1 MGSESQVVQTN
12 FTLSPEWLTCLSS
25 MYMIHFMRMKAG
37 LLVITPQASFGEL
50 ICQSL
55 NDTGSFDIHIA
66 NGKAESILEVEK
78 ANCSLALLDMDLGE
92 KSILEIGRSLRRI
105 NHDLNLVIL
114 ADDELPPAM
123 DAIRPWVLLRKPFY
137 LPDFIQL
144 LRAVPMIPDP
154 LIDALEEVKD
164 PGSKK
169 DMNPSP
175 HEKSK
180 VTDIPWLNDV
190 SKAAQHLTRLTL
202 ESSAQAALITR
213 EKELWAYAGQLSQ
226 NAANELAATVSRHW
240 DGQKGNDLLRFVRL
254 ESTKA
259 EHMLYATS
267 MAANV
272 ILALVFDAET
282 PFSTIRSQANSL
294 ARSLAIA
301 KTGPVESL
309 ERTPALKREQVQ
321 VEPAAEEID
330 ESSDEL
336 DIPSI
341 ADILDKIPPPVPP
354 KRVKVDTPRMSAE
367 DEGESSSDLD
377 FGMDL
382 DPSAAVTRPST
393 PLPKKS
399 TRRPSQ
405 ESSPA
410 VHLRDLMLADQS
422 LNQQDPLQDFSDEL
436 AATMPSKSQRRRPAT
451 PTRQPAPG
459 ELDETRPHSITEVA
473 GRMITESASPAM
485 AQLNY
490 ACLLVPRFT
499 IHYMTGD
506 LADRVSE
513 WMPNICI
520 AFGWRL
526 EFLAVRPE
534 YLQWVV
540 NVTPNTS
547 PGYLMRIMRQQTSE
561 RVFHEFPRLKRDNPS
576 GDFWAPGYLI
586 MGGLQPHPPQLV
598 KDYIKQTRQ
607 RQGISQQRR

>member
-1 MGSESQVVQTN
+1 
-12 FTLSPEWLTCLSS
+12 
-25 MYMIHFMRMKAG
+25 MKP
-37 LLVITPQASFGEL
+37 TTQQDP
-50 ICQSL
+50 
-55 NDTGSFDIHIA
+55 
-66 NGKAESILEVEK
+66 KA
-78 ANCSLALLDMDLGE
+78 A
-92 KSILEIGRSLRRI
+92 
-105 NHDLNLVIL
+105 
-114 ADDELPPAM
+114 
-123 DAIRPWVLLRKPFY
+123 
-137 LPDFIQL
+137 
-144 LRAVPMIPDP
+144 
-154 LIDALEEVKD
+154 
-164 PGSKK
+164 
-169 DMNPSP
+169 
-175 HEKSK
+175 
-180 VTDIPWLNDV
+180 DIPWLNDV

-213 EKELWAYAGQLSQ
+213 AKSLWAYAGQLSQ

-254 ESTKA
+254 EATKA

-267 MAANV
+267 MSADV

-301 KTGPVESL
+301 KTGPVE
-309 ERTPALKREQVQ
+309 ALKRNPVPKGEQFQ
-321 VEPAAEEID
+321 D
-330 ESSDEL
+330 ESEAQDLDESGEEL
-336 DIPSI
+336 EIPSI
-341 ADILDKIPPPVPP
+341 ADILDEIPPPVPP
-354 KRVKVDTPRMSAE
+354 KQTEVNLPRMDAE
-367 DEGESSSDLD
+367 EEDQSVSTRDI
-377 FGMDL
+377 DL
-382 DPSAAVTRPST
+382 DPSAAATRPST
-393 PLPKKS
+393 PLPKKPA
-399 TRRPSQ
+399 RRLSQ

-410 VHLRDLMLADQS
+410 IH
-422 LNQQDPLQDFSDEL
+422 LQDMVLTDQPVKWQNAIPNFPDEL

-451 PTRQPAPG
+451 PIRQPAPG

-499 IHYMTGD
+499 IHYLTGD
-506 LADRVSE
+506 LADRISE

-540 NVTPNTS
+540 NVTPNSS
-547 PGYLMRIMRQQTSE
+547 PGYLMRIMRQQSSE
-561 RVFHEFPRLKRDNPS
+561 KIFNEFPKLKRDNPS

-586 MGGLQPHPPQLV
+586 MGGLQPHPQQLV

-607 RQGISQQRR
+607 RQGISQHRR

>member
-1 MGSESQVVQTN
+1 
-12 FTLSPEWLTCLSS
+12 
-25 MYMIHFMRMKAG
+25 MKAD
-37 LLVITPQASFGEL
+37 LLVATPQASFGEL
-50 ICQSL
+50 IRQSL
-55 NDTGSFDIHIA
+55 SDTGSFRVHMA
-66 NGKAESILEVEK
+66 NGKAEAILAVEK
-78 ANCSLALLDMDLGE
+78 ANCSLALLDMELGHKE
-92 KSILEIGRSLRRI
+92 LLEIGRSLRSL
-105 NHDLNLVIL
+105 NPDLDLVIL
-114 ADDELPPAM
+114 ADEELPPAM

-137 LPDFIQL
+137 LPDFVQL
-144 LRAVPMIPDP
+144 IRAVPIIPDP
-154 LIDALEEVKD
+154 LIDVLEKD
-164 PGSKK
+164 KEPVSA
-169 DMNPSP
+169 DMKPSP
-175 HEKSK
+175 QDAPQ

-213 EKELWAYAGQLSQ
+213 EKDLWAYAGQLSQ
-226 NAANELAATVSRHW
+226 NAANELAGTVSRHW

-267 MAANV
+267 MTSDV

-301 KTGPVESL
+301 KTGPLQSL
-309 ERTPALKREQVQ
+309 ERVPIPKREQIQ
-321 VEPAAEEID
+321 VESEADEVD
-330 ESSDEL
+330 ESSEDL
-336 DIPSI
+336 AIPSI
-341 ADILDKIPPPVPP
+341 ADILNEIPPPVPP
-354 KRVKVDTPRMSAE
+354 ERVAMDVPQMSAA
-367 DEGESSSDLD
+367 DDKSASTPD
-377 FGMDL
+377 FDADP
-382 DPSAAVTRPST
+382 DPSAAATRPST
-393 PLPKKS
+393 PLQKNS
-399 TRRPSQ
+399 ARRLSQ

-410 VHLRDLMLADQS
+410 IHLRDLMLADQPGHRQDS
-422 LNQQDPLQDFSDEL
+422 LTDFADEL

-451 PTRQPAPG
+451 PIRQPAPG

-473 GRMITESASPAM
+473 GRMITESASPGM

-499 IHYMTGD
+499 AHYMTGD
-506 LADRVSE
+506 LADRLSE

-534 YLQWVV
+534 YLQWVL

-561 RVFHEFPRLKRDNPS
+561 KIFSEFPRLKRDNPS

-607 RQGISQQRR
+607 RQGISQPRR

>member
-1 MGSESQVVQTN
+1 M
-12 FTLSPEWLTCLSS
+12 
-25 MYMIHFMRMKAG
+25 
-37 LLVITPQASFGEL
+37 
-50 ICQSL
+50 
-55 NDTGSFDIHIA
+55 A
-66 NGKAESILEVEK
+66 NGKAEAILAVEK
-78 ANCSLALLDMDLGE
+78 ANCSLALLDMELGHKE
-92 KSILEIGRSLRRI
+92 LLEIGRSLRSL
-105 NHDLNLVIL
+105 NPDLDLVIL
-114 ADDELPPAM
+114 ADEELPPAM

-137 LPDFIQL
+137 LPDFVQL
-144 LRAVPMIPDP
+144 IRAVPIIPDQ
-154 LIDALEEVKD
+154 LIDVLEKD
-164 PGSKK
+164 KEPVSA
-169 DMNPSP
+169 DMKPFP
-175 HEKSK
+175 QDAPQ

-213 EKELWAYAGQLSQ
+213 EKDLWAYAGQLSQ
-226 NAANELAATVSRHW
+226 NAANELAGTVSRHW

-267 MAANV
+267 MTSDV

-301 KTGPVESL
+301 KTGPLQSL
-309 ERTPALKREQVQ
+309 ERVPAPKREQAQ
-321 VEPAAEEID
+321 VESEADEVD
-330 ESSDEL
+330 ESSEEL
-336 DIPSI
+336 AIPSI
-341 ADILDKIPPPVPP
+341 ADILNEIPPPVPP
-354 KRVKVDTPRMSAE
+354 ERVAMDVPQMSAA
-367 DEGESSSDLD
+367 DDNKSASTPD
-377 FGMDL
+377 FDVDP
-382 DPSAAVTRPST
+382 DPSAAATRPST
-393 PLPKKS
+393 PLQKNS
-399 TRRPSQ
+399 ARRLSQ

-410 VHLRDLMLADQS
+410 IHLRDLMLADQPGHRQDS
-422 LNQQDPLQDFSDEL
+422 LTDFADEL

-451 PTRQPAPG
+451 PIRQPAPG

-473 GRMITESASPAM
+473 GRMITESASPGM

-499 IHYMTGD
+499 AHYMTGD
-506 LADRVSE
+506 LADRLSE

-534 YLQWVV
+534 YLQWVL

-561 RVFHEFPRLKRDNPS
+561 KIFGEFPRLKRDNPS

-607 RQGISQQRR
+607 RQGISQPRR